1 MQSIL
6 TQIAKTDETHA
17 RYAQTAITLQSK
29 ATFKIPDIIT
39 DTYHQPA
46 SNLCPTPDVASDL

>member
-6 TQIAKTDETHA
+6 KQIAKTDETHA
-17 RYAQTAITLQSK
+17 RYAQAITLQSK

-46 SNLCPTPDVASDL
+46 SSLCPTPDVASDL

>member
-17 RYAQTAITLQSK
+17 RYAQAITLQSK